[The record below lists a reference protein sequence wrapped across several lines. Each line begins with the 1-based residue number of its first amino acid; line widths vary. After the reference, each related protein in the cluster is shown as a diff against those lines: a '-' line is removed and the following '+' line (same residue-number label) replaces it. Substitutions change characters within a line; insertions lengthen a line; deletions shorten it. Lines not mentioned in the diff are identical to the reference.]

1 MHLYLRKILKIKE
14 NKKNRT
20 TFMLEKLINNILNIA
35 NNESVILI
43 EIFVFKGKS
52 SFKNQIKL
60 GLYNRFESEFKN
72 DLVFIFVF
80 TTDFY

>member
-14 NKKNRT
+14 NKKIRI

-43 EIFVFKGKS
+43 DY
-52 SFKNQIKL
+52 
-60 GLYNRFESEFKN
+60 LYSKEKAVLKIR
-72 DLVFIFVF
+72 
-80 TTDFY
+80 

>member
-14 NKKNRT
+14 NKKIRI

-52 SFKNQIKL
+52 SFKN
-60 GLYNRFESEFKN
+60 
-72 DLVFIFVF
+72 
-80 TTDFY
+80 